1 MRDNGRAVRR
11 AIGGATPRRPRWS
24 ELAIVAL
31 GGMVGASGRY
41 GVARWLP
48 VAPGSFPWAT
58 FWTNLLGSLALGLVW
73 AFVVGRPGAP
83 GAIGSRPR
91 DRYAGYLRLFLG
103 TGVIGA
109 FTTMS
114 TYAVETVLLLDDG
127 HIATALAY
135 GLGSLAGGLALAYA
149 GGQLGRRLRAH
160 LVECS

>member
-1 MRDNGRAVRR
+1 M
-11 AIGGATPRRPRWS
+11 
-24 ELAIVAL
+24 L
-31 GGMVGASGRY
+31 GASARY

-58 FWTNLLGSLALGLVW
+58 FWTNLLGSFALGIVW
-73 AFVVGRPGAP
+73 VCVVGRSGGA
-83 GAIGSRPR
+83 GELGSRLN
-91 DRYAGYLRLFLG
+91 DRHAFYLRLFLG

-135 GLGSLAGGLALAYA
+135 GSGSLAGGLALAYA
-149 GGQLGRRLRAH
+149 GGRLGRCLRPHQADR
-160 LVECS
+160 S